1 MIFVQTDAKK
11 CSTRDFVFFLTR
23 REPNRMSTRTRTK
36 CVGKAT
42 LDAAMAKSGPEQ
54 YIVLFVPTHDEGGG
68 VVYTVVTTFLN
79 ATYCT
84 AADNAL

>member
-1 MIFVQTDAKK
+1 
-11 CSTRDFVFFLTR
+11 
-23 REPNRMSTRTRTK
+23 
-36 CVGKAT
+36 
-42 LDAAMAKSGPEQ
+42 MAKSGPEQ
-54 YIVLFVPTHDEGGG
+54 YIVLIVPTHDEGGG

>member
-1 MIFVQTDAKK
+1 
-11 CSTRDFVFFLTR
+11 
-23 REPNRMSTRTRTK
+23 MSTRTRTK
-36 CVGKAT
+36 FVGKAI

-54 YIVLFVPTHDEGGG
+54 YIVLIVPTHDEGGG
-68 VVYTVVTTFLN
+68 VVYTVVATFLN